1 MSRIGDLMECLGAPA
16 AFTSAGVQLM
26 PQSCT
31 TVMDLSVEED
41 MKRLVRRMNILL
53 ILVAVEL
60 IPIALLAAYCLV
72 MFLPHPIAGPG
83 D

>member
-1 MSRIGDLMECLGAPA
+1 MTQSRTM
-16 AFTSAGVQLM
+16 
-26 PQSCT
+26 
-31 TVMDLSVEED
+31 VMDLSVEED

-60 IPIALLAAYCLV
+60 IPIALLAAYFLV
-72 MFLPHPIAGPG
+72 MFLSHPIAGVG

>member
-1 MSRIGDLMECLGAPA
+1 M
-16 AFTSAGVQLM
+16 T
-26 PQSCT
+26 QSCT
-31 TVMDLSVEED
+31 MVMDLSVEEH

-60 IPIALLAAYCLV
+60 IPIALQAAYFLV
-72 MFLPHPIAGPG
+72 MFLSHPIAGPG